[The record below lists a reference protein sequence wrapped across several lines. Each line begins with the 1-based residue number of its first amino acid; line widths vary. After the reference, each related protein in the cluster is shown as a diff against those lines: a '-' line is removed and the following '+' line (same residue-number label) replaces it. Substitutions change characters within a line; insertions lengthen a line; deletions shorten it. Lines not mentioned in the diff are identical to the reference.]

1 MVVLEVYKRNIKVRY
16 KSTLLSKATFLT
28 FLCGVLTYTLPFIF
42 AYKSGG
48 FWLKTDVFFEQPRV
62 NLLGDYLLVATNDNS
77 SNPIVCSTYPFYKR
91 HLNHL
96 DFCSLIKN
104 YRPISLLSSAGKL
117 ADRVVLQRL
126 NEEVEDRNVVP
137 NEQFGVRR
145 DHSTELQA
153 LRLVEN
159 TLQELNHNLIIIF
172 SISLFDIMYLII
184 ILKDVMLFQDIC
196 PLHMQSAIIYQHYFH
211 QSGGTHFQI
220 LADLLVHQTN
230 PIYCDKNT
238 INNIYNESIIDVD
251 DDGKETKNFE
261 IDNIIEK
268 YLERNITT
276 HLTNVYTNVRS
287 ENNKVFNLKL
297 SVRYPQQRIY
307 YKPGFWQII
316 KAAWVQYSAVY
327 TIIAWGSLK
336 IKSYFFRNRLVF
348 YYEDSPLKKNI

>member
-96 DFCSLIKN
+96 DFCSLIKL
-104 YRPISLLSSAGKL
+104 REVDDDLDGKI
-117 ADRVVLQRL
+117 DKIIVNFRM
-126 NEEVEDRNVVP
+126 NFFKYKIN
-137 NEQFGVRR
+137 
-145 DHSTELQA
+145 SI
-153 LRLVEN
+153 
-159 TLQELNHNLIIIF
+159 NLI
-172 SISLFDIMYLII
+172 LP
-184 ILKDVMLFQDIC
+184 LKYQLNDIC

-220 LADLLVHQTN
+220 LADLMVHQTN
-230 PIYCDKNT
+230 PIYCDINT

-287 ENNKVFNLKL
+287 ENNRVFNLKL

-327 TIIAWGSLK
+327 TIIAWGLLK